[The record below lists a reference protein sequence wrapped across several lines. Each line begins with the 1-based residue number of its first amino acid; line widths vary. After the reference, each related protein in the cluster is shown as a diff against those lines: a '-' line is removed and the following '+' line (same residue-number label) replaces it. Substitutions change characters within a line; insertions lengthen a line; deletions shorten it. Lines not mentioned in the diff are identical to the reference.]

1 MVKMVDI
8 KYQVKLLLRIILAL
22 AVVEIIFFI
31 GFIFV
36 GLKYWEDSFDS
47 TWQIGSCIKI
57 GLCFIVIVLGIFA
70 YIGLHEK
77 KRNWLKPL
85 MGFLL
90 VIVISYVSGLAFIS
104 GSRGWKFQNTDE
116 YGRKVGFDLS
126 ESNSLCL
133 FRKGLLIGLTTLSSG
148 LYAYVVIFVAWYWE
162 RAVDDSQEE
171 LQDKY
176 EEKEV

>member
-1 MVKMVDI
+1 MIDV
-8 KYQVKLLLRIILAL
+8 KYQVKFILGIILAL

-77 KRNWLKPL
+77 KRNWLKPF
-85 MGFLL
+85 MGFL
-90 VIVISYVSGLAFIS
+90 VIIVISYFCGLAFIS
-104 GSRGWKFQNTDE
+104 GSRCWKFQNEDE
-116 YGRKVGFDLS
+116 YGRKVGFEIS
-126 ESNSLCL
+126 ESDSLCL
-133 FRKGLLIGLTTLSSG
+133 FRKGLLIGITTLTSG
-148 LYAYVVIFVAWYWE
+148 LFAYLVIFVTWFWE
-162 RAVDDSQEE
+162 RAVNDSQEE
-171 LQDKY
+171 IQEKY
-176 EEKEV
+176 EEKEL

>member
-1 MVKMVDI
+1 MVDI
-8 KYQVKLLLRIILAL
+8 KYLVKLLLRIILAL
-22 AVVEIIFFI
+22 AVFEIIFFI

-47 TWQIGSCIKI
+47 TWQIGSCMKVGI
-57 GLCFIVIVLGIFA
+57 CFIVIVLGLFA

-77 KRNWLKPL
+77 KRNWLKPF

-90 VIVISYVSGLAFIS
+90 IVAISYFCGVAFIS
-104 GSRGWKFQNTDE
+104 GSDRWTFQNKWN
-116 YGRKVGFDLS
+116 G
-126 ESNSLCL
+126 NSTEPEKICM
-133 FRKGLLIGLTTLSSG
+133 FRKGLLVGLTTLSSG
-148 LYAYVVIFVAWYWE
+148 LYAYLVLIIAANWE
-162 RAVDDSQEE
+162 IAVEDSQEE

>member
-1 MVKMVDI
+1 MVDI
-8 KYQVKLLLRIILAL
+8 KYLVKLLLRIILAL
-22 AVVEIIFFI
+22 SVFEIIFFI

-47 TWQIGSCIKI
+47 TWQIGSCMKVGI
-57 GLCFIVIVLGIFA
+57 CFIVIVLGLFA

-77 KRNWLKPL
+77 KRNWLKPFN
-85 MGFLL
+85 GFLII
-90 VIVISYVSGLAFIS
+90 IVISYFCGVAFIS
-104 GSRGWKFQNTDE
+104 GSCISDRWTFGHH
-116 YGRKVGFDLS
+116 S
-126 ESNSLCL
+126 ETEKIRM
-133 FRKGLLIGLTTLSSG
+133 FRKGLLVGLTTLSSG
-148 LYAYVVIFVAWYWE
+148 LYAYTIIFVAWYWE

>member
-1 MVKMVDI
+1 MVDI
-8 KYQVKLLLRIILAL
+8 KYLVKLLLRIIIAL
-22 AVVEIIFFI
+22 AVVEIVFFI

-47 TWQIGSCIKI
+47 TWQIGSCMKVGI
-57 GLCFIVIVLGIFA
+57 CFIVIVLGLFA

-77 KRNWLKPL
+77 KRSWLRPF

-90 VIVISYVSGLAFIS
+90 IVVISYFFGVAFIS
-104 GSRGWKFQNTDE
+104 GSRCWTFQNTDE
-116 YGRKVGFDLS
+116 HGRKVGFNLS
-126 ESNSLCL
+126 EPEKICM
-133 FRKGLLIGLTTLSSG
+133 FRKGLLVGLTTLSSA
-148 LYAYVVIFVAWYWE
+148 LYGYTVLIIYYYWE
-162 RAVDDSQEE
+162 IAVDDLQEE

>member
-1 MVKMVDI
+1 MVDV
-8 KYQVKLLLRIILAL
+8 KYLVKLLLRIILAL
-22 AVVEIIFFI
+22 AVFEIIFFI

-47 TWQIGSCIKI
+47 TWQIGSCMKVGI
-57 GLCFIVIVLGIFA
+57 CFIVIVLGLFA

-77 KRNWLKPL
+77 KRNWLKPF

-90 VIVISYVSGLAFIS
+90 IIVISYFCGVAFIS
-104 GSRGWKFQNTDE
+104 GSCISDRWTFGHH
-116 YGRKVGFDLS
+116 S
-126 ESNSLCL
+126 ETEKICM
-133 FRKGLLIGLTTLSSG
+133 FRKGLLVGLTTLSSG
-148 LYAYVVIFVAWYWE
+148 LYAYLVLIIAANWE
-162 RAVDDSQEE
+162 IAVEDSQEE